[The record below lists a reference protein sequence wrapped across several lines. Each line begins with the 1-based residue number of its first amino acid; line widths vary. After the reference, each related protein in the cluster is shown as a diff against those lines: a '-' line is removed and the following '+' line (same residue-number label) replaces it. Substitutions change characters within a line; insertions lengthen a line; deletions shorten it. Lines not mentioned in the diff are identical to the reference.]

1 MGDGRGL
8 SRRRLLRTA
17 AVGAMAA
24 TAGCSGLLG
33 TGPGPLDE
41 EEEEYTLTVFLEEGE
56 TGDPA
61 TEASVS
67 VESEQFVP
75 QADAQVPE
83 SDGVVSF
90 ELEDG
95 DYLVLVESQEYTNAE
110 EPVSIEG
117 EDVEMT
123 ITLER
128 GYG

>member
-8 SRRRLLRTA
+8 SRRGLLRA
-17 AVGAMAA
+17 GAVGTVAA
-24 TAGCSGLLG
+24 TAGCSDLLG
-33 TGPGPLDE
+33 SGPGPLED
-41 EEEEYTLTVFLEEGE
+41 EEEEYTLTVFLEENGE
-56 TGDPA
+56 PA

>member
-1 MGDGRGL
+1 MCDGRGL
-8 SRRRLLRTA
+8 SRRGLLRVG

-24 TAGCSGLLG
+24 TAGCSDLISGS
-33 TGPGPLDE
+33 GPLEDE
-41 EEEEYTLTVFLEEGE
+41 EEEHTLTVFLEDAES
-56 TGDPA
+56 GDPA

-83 SDGVVSF
+83 SDGIVSF

-95 DYLVLVESQEYTNAE
+95 EYVVLVESQEYTNVD

-123 ITLER
+123 IALER